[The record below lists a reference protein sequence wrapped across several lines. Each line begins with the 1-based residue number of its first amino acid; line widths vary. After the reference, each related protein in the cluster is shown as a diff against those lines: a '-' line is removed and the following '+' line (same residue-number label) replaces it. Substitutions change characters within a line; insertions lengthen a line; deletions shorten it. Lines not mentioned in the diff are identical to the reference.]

1 MTSTDESDVYLTV
14 LDEDDEIS
22 GPKLQSPVEKNS
34 PWMILVP
41 ISIVTFSIFLLTLGS
56 WTSRAARSD
65 KYAPNQFVAD
75 FCMIA
80 AIFYFFG
87 FLYVHFFSGTPYTL
101 VEFVLMVLAGFII
114 EAAFLCLNAA
124 VISGKG
130 ALAMAISQTQ
140 SFFWLFLEFVISF
153 RVPYLYE
160 LVAMGVGLSGATV
173 IALAKK

>member
-1 MTSTDESDVYLTV
+1 
-14 LDEDDEIS
+14 
-22 GPKLQSPVEKNS
+22 
-34 PWMILVP
+34 MIFVP
-41 ISIVTFSIFLLTLGS
+41 ISFVMFSIFLLTLGS
-56 WTSRAARSD
+56 WTSITARSV

-75 FCMIA
+75 FCMIG
-80 AIFYFFG
+80 AIFYFLG
-87 FLYVHFFSGTPYTL
+87 FLYVHFFSDKPYTL
-101 VEFVLMVLAGFII
+101 IEFVFMVFAGFII

-124 VISGKG
+124 LLSGKG
-130 ALAMAISQTQ
+130 GLAMAISQTQ

>member
-1 MTSTDESDVYLTV
+1 M
-14 LDEDDEIS
+14 
-22 GPKLQSPVEKNS
+22 
-34 PWMILVP
+34 VP
-41 ISIVTFSIFLLTLGS
+41 ISIVSFSIFLLTLGS
-56 WTSRAARSD
+56 WTSRAARSV

-75 FCMIA
+75 FCLTA
-80 AIFYFFG
+80 AFFYLLG

-101 VEFVLMVLAGFII
+101 EEFVLMVLAGFII

-124 VISGKG
+124 MLSGKG

-140 SFFWLFLEFVISF
+140 SFFWLFLELVISF